1 MSIGLCKPCKVRYN
15 KNMNTD
21 QYIGKPHVVTKVN
34 MHGFTGRDLHP
45 ERSDVGKIGIPVEVI
60 EEAIYDNDP
69 SMNYIVFRLQMNDGR
84 MLDFI
89 DFELKSL
96 ESYSM

>member
-1 MSIGLCKPCKVRYN
+1 
-15 KNMNTD
+15 
-21 QYIGKPHVVTKVN
+21 
-34 MHGFTGRDLHP
+34 
-45 ERSDVGKIGIPVEVI
+45 VGKIGIPVEVI